1 MKTSIL
7 LESGRSFGIALSY
20 LALGSLGLVFA
31 IAPGYASPIFPASG
45 LALAVALVMG
55 RRALPGIWAGSAGMN
70 CLLALI
76 SGTASQAT
84 LTAAVLIATGATL
97 QAWIGSRLIRMLEA
111 QRWRQL
117 EQERDVVI
125 FLLMGG
131 PLACLISASVGISS
145 LYLLGVLPQAATLF
159 AWWNWFVGDTL
170 GVLTFTPL
178 CMSLLLRRSPL
189 WASRLRQVG
198 VPMVLTLLCVGVAIY
213 VTGRWEQQGQLNRLK
228 ADSLAIQG
236 HITDRL
242 LSHREALQALRR
254 LIEIDPDLSP
264 EHFTRYT
271 LSTLQDNP
279 DISALSFS
287 RRISAAQRGS
297 FEHDMALRLG
307 QPGFHITEQ
316 DSGGRLV
323 PAGERPFHVA
333 VTHIVPRTGNTPA
346 LGFDVNSEP
355 VRQEALSLA
364 MGGQTPVSL
373 TAPVQLVQD
382 GAERRA
388 VLMMA
393 PVHRHESMPGTAGDR
408 LLGIA
413 VAIIRLETLLE
424 TSIHEHLPAGLSL
437 ELYDVGSGLL
447 ARHHR
452 LEAEKNDRI
461 AWQGQFPVGQRTWE
475 LKVFAEDA
483 YLEQNRLWVAWAVGV
498 VGLLF
503 ASLLQ
508 TLMLGMSGRAAIIQR
523 KVEEQTAY
531 IAAKSQE
538 LALVKISTDRSAD
551 GAYWMD
557 LDSRIVRVNP
567 AAHRML
573 GYTEEE
579 LTRLRVPD
587 IDPLVSE
594 AVWQGHVKLLAE
606 GATSRFE
613 TLHQRKDGSRFPVAI
628 SAAMVHAGG
637 QDYIYATARDITERK
652 LADDE
657 LRRHRDHLEDLVAT
671 RTADLNMAKEA
682 AESANRA
689 KSSFLANMSHELRTP
704 MNAIIGLTHI
714 LSRRNT
720 DPEQKERLS
729 SISRAARHLMQ
740 LLNDVLELSRI
751 EAERLPLEEHDFII
765 DGVITGV
772 RGLVATDAANKGLSL
787 DFAVAPELAGQA
799 LHGDPLRLQ
808 QVLLNLV
815 GNAIK
820 FTRAGGVR
828 VRLGMSPGEGRE
840 ILLRAEVNDDG
851 IGIPPEARQRIFEPF
866 EQADGSTTR
875 QFGGTG
881 LGLSICKRLVGMM
894 GGQIGVG
901 DHPGPGTTVWFTAR
915 LQRAVEGSPLPGG
928 GSSQDGIEAERQLRA
943 HHRQRR
949 ILFVEDDAV
958 NQVVGLE
965 LLREVLG
972 LHTELACNGLEA
984 VHKAEAGAYD
994 LILMDIQMPVM
1005 DGLTAA
1011 RRIRTLPRHA
1021 RTPIVA
1027 MTANAFDEDRRACRE
1042 AGLDD
1047 FIPKPVA
1054 PDRLYATLL
1063 QWFEAAAALEAAGGS
1078 PTDSAPLARSPH
1090 QA

>member
-1 MKTSIL
+1 MKNSIL
-7 LESGRSFGIALSY
+7 LESGRSLGIALSY
-20 LALGSLGLVFA
+20 LALGSLGLIFA

-70 CLLALI
+70 GLLALLN
-76 SGTASQAT
+76 GTASQAT

-97 QAWIGSRLIRMLEA
+97 QAWIGSRLIRVLEA
-111 QRWRQL
+111 HRWRQL
-117 EQERDVVI
+117 EQERDVVV

-131 PLACLISASVGISS
+131 PLACLVSATIGIGS
-145 LYLLGVLPQAATLF
+145 LYVLDVLPPAALLF

-198 VPMVLTLLCVGVAIY
+198 IPMVLTLLCVGVAIY
-213 VTGRWEQQGQLNRLK
+213 ITGRWEQQGQLNRLK

-254 LIEIDPDLSP
+254 LIEIDPGLSP
-264 EHFTRYT
+264 EHFARYT

-287 RRISAAQRGS
+287 RRVSAGQRSS
-297 FEHDMALRLG
+297 FEHEMARRLD
-307 QPGFHITEQ
+307 QPDFRITERN
-316 DSGGRLV
+316 GEGVLV
-323 PAGERPFHVA
+323 PAAERPFHVP
-333 VTHIVPRTGNTPA
+333 VTHIVPRSGNVPA
-346 LGFDVNSEP
+346 LGFDLNSETI
-355 VRQEALSLA
+355 RREALTLA
-364 MGGQTPVSL
+364 MEGQTPVSL
-373 TAPVQLVQD
+373 TAPIQLVQD

-393 PVHRHESMPGTAGDR
+393 PVHQHEGTLGATGDR
-408 LLGIA
+408 LLGVA
-413 VAIIRLETLLE
+413 GAIIRVETLLE
-424 TSIHEHLPAGLSL
+424 TSIRTHLPAGLSL
-437 ELYDVGSGLL
+437 ELYDTRGGLL

-452 LEAEKNDRI
+452 MEAEKNDRI
-461 AWQGQFPVGQRTWE
+461 AWQGDFPVGQRTWT
-475 LKVFAEDA
+475 LKVYAEDA

-523 KVEEQTAY
+523 KVEEQTAD
-531 IAAKSQE
+531 IAAKNQE
-538 LALVKISTDRSAD
+538 LALIKISTDRSAD
-551 GAYWMD
+551 GTYWMD
-557 LDSRIVRVNP
+557 THGRIVRVNP
-567 AAHRML
+567 AACRML

-579 LTRLRVPD
+579 LTRLRVPE
-587 IDPLVSE
+587 IDPLVNE
-594 AVWQGHVKLLAE
+594 AVWQEHLRHLTE
-606 GATSRFE
+606 GASSRFE
-613 TLHQRKDGSRFPVAI
+613 TLHQRKDGSRFPVAV

-637 QDYIYATARDITERK
+637 QDYVYATARDITERR

-657 LRRHRDHLEDLVAT
+657 LRRHRDHLEELVAI

-714 LSRRNT
+714 LTRRNT
-720 DPEQKERLS
+720 DPEQKERLTS
-729 SISRAARHLMQ
+729 VSRAAHHLMQ

-751 EAERLPLEEHDFII
+751 EAERLPLEEQDFII
-765 DGVITGV
+765 DSVINGV
-772 RGLVATDAANKGLSL
+772 RGLMSTDAANKGLHL
-787 DFAVAPELAGQA
+787 DFSVAPPLVGQA

-808 QVLLNLV
+808 QILINLV

-820 FTRAGGVR
+820 FTPTGGVR
-828 VRLGMSPGEGRE
+828 VRIAMTHGEGRE
-840 ILLRAEVNDDG
+840 ILLRVDVDDDG
-851 IGIPPEARQRIFEPF
+851 IGIPPDARERIFEPF

-881 LGLSICKRLVGMM
+881 LGLAICRRLVHMM
-894 GGQIGVG
+894 GGQIGVADRQG
-901 DHPGPGTTVWFTAR
+901 VGTTVWFTAR
-915 LQRAVEGSPLPGG
+915 LRRAAEGSRPHGG
-928 GSSQDGIEAERQLRA
+928 GVHHDGHEAEQQLRA
-943 HHRQRR
+943 RHRQRR

-958 NQVVGLE
+958 NQMVGLE
-965 LLREVLG
+965 LLREILG

-984 VHKAEAGAYD
+984 VHKAETTSYD

-1011 RRIRTLPRHA
+1011 RLIRALPGHA

-1027 MTANAFDEDRRACRE
+1027 MTANAFEEDRRACRE
-1042 AGLDD
+1042 GGLDD

-1063 QWFEAAAALEAAGGS
+1063 QWFDASAGTAPAAPQHPGTELV
-1078 PTDSAPLARSPH
+1078 
-1090 QA
+1090 

>member
-1 MKTSIL
+1 LKNAIL
-7 LESGRSFGIALSY
+7 LESGRSLGIALSY
-20 LALGSLGLVFA
+20 LALGGLGLVFA

-45 LALAVALVMG
+45 MALAVALVTG
-55 RRALPGIWAGSAGMN
+55 RRALPGIWIGSAGMN
-70 CLLALI
+70 CLLALLN
-76 SGTASQAT
+76 GTASQAT
-84 LTAAVLIATGATL
+84 LTASVLIATGATL
-97 QAWIGSRLIRMLEA
+97 QAWIGSRLIGMLETH
-111 QRWRQL
+111 RWRRL
-117 EQERDVVI
+117 EQERDVVA
-125 FLLMGG
+125 FLLLGG
-131 PLACLISASVGISS
+131 PLACLVSATIGIGS
-145 LYLLGVLPQAATLF
+145 LYVLEVLPPAAILF

-178 CMSLLLRRSPL
+178 CMSLLLRSSPL

-198 VPMVLTLLCVGVAIY
+198 IPMVLTLLCVGVAIY
-213 VTGRWEQQGQLNRLK
+213 FTGRWEQQGQLNRLK

-254 LIEIDPDLSP
+254 LIEIDPGLSP
-264 EHFTRYT
+264 EHFARYT

-287 RRISAAQRGS
+287 RNISAAQRSS

-307 QPGFHITEQ
+307 QSGFRITERNAE
-316 DSGGRLV
+316 GKLV

-333 VTHIVPRTGNTPA
+333 VTHIVPRAGNGPA
-346 LGFDVNSEP
+346 LGFDLNSEA
-355 VRQEALSLA
+355 VRREALTLA
-364 MGGQTPVSL
+364 MQGQTPVSL
-373 TAPVQLVQD
+373 TAPIQLVQD
-382 GAERRA
+382 GSERRA

-393 PVHRHESMPGTAGDR
+393 PVHRHESTVDSPGDR
-408 LLGIA
+408 LLGVA
-413 VAIIRLETLLE
+413 GAIIRLEILLE
-424 TSIHEHLPAGLSL
+424 TSIRAHLPVGLSL
-437 ELYDVGSGLL
+437 ELHDADGGLL
-447 ARHHR
+447 ARHQR
-452 LEAEKNDRI
+452 MEAEKNDRI
-461 AWQGQFPVGQRTWE
+461 AWQGEFPVGQRTWV

-508 TLMLGMSGRAAIIQR
+508 TLMLGLSGRAAIIQR
-523 KVEEQTAY
+523 KVEEQTAD
-531 IAAKSQE
+531 IAAKNQE
-538 LALVKISTDRSAD
+538 LALIKISTDRSAD
-551 GAYWMD
+551 GTYWMD
-557 LDSRIVRVNP
+557 TDGRIVRVNP

-579 LTRLRVPD
+579 LTRLRVAD
-587 IDPLVSE
+587 IDPLLDE
-594 AVWQGHVKLLAE
+594 RVWQGHLHHLAE

-628 SAAMVHAGG
+628 SAAMVQAGG

-657 LRRHRDHLEDLVAT
+657 LRRHRDHLEELVAT
-671 RTADLNMAKEA
+671 RTADLNTAKEA

-720 DPEQKERLS
+720 DPEQKERLTS
-729 SISRAARHLMQ
+729 VSRAARHLMQ

-751 EAERLPLEEHDFII
+751 EAERLPLEEQDFII
-765 DGVITGV
+765 DSVISGVQ
-772 RGLVATDAANKGLSL
+772 GLVATDAANKGLSL
-787 DFAVAPELAGQA
+787 DFSVAPALAGQP
-799 LHGDPLRLQ
+799 LHGAPLRLQ
-808 QVLLNLV
+808 QILLNLV

-820 FTRAGGVR
+820 FTQTGGVR
-828 VRLGMSPGEGRE
+828 VRIGMTPGEGKE
-840 ILLRAEVNDDG
+840 ILLQVEVDDDG
-851 IGIPPEARQRIFEPF
+851 IGIPSEARERIFEPF

-881 LGLSICKRLVGMM
+881 LGLAICKRLVHMM
-894 GGQIGVG
+894 GGQIGVT
-901 DHPGPGTTVWFTAR
+901 DHRGTGTTVWFTAR
-915 LQRAVEGSPLPGG
+915 LRQAAEGSRPHG
-928 GSSQDGIEAERQLRA
+928 GSSNQDGREAEHQLRT

-949 ILFVEDDAV
+949 VLFVEDDAV
-958 NQVVGLE
+958 NQMVGLE
-965 LLREVLG
+965 LLREILG
-972 LHTELACNGLEA
+972 LDTELACNGLEA
-984 VHKAEAGAYD
+984 VRKAETTSYD

-1005 DGLTAA
+1005 DGLTAT
-1011 RRIRTLPRHA
+1011 RRIRTLPGHA
-1021 RTPIVA
+1021 HTPIVA
-1027 MTANAFDEDRRACRE
+1027 MTANAFEEDRRACRE

-1047 FIPKPVA
+1047 FISKPVA

-1063 QWFEAAAALEAAGGS
+1063 QWFDAAAG
-1078 PTDSAPLARSPH
+1078 TAPSVPQRSGTELA
-1090 QA
+1090 